1 MYIQPYTP
9 NSPLNTP
16 ICTPYTPSNALKQP
30 IKIKKVRLM
39 DSVSMDVTQKIAAQA
54 QFAKRRIL
62 REQGRAFRGL
72 NTMTRRLQV
81 GANYTYILINSLINS
96 F

>member
-1 MYIQPYTP
+1 
-9 NSPLNTP
+9 
-16 ICTPYTPSNALKQP
+16 
-30 IKIKKVRLM
+30 
-39 DSVSMDVTQKIAAQA
+39 MDVTQKIAAQA

-81 GANYTYILINSLINS
+81 GGNYTYILINPLIN
-96 F
+96 